1 MWLKKKMN
9 MRSIFFYSVFIL
21 AAIFSVVISKAFAK
35 DTVRFIETTGRAV
48 IEDNEMIDTSRRR
61 ALEDA
66 LYLAA
71 LHGGAKIN
79 GYSAV
84 STDTSIQENLVI
96 QPASKILDYT
106 IISEE
111 RADTH
116 FIVKIRS
123 AVGQLRKKECDNK
136 GLKSL
141 SVYKPAI
148 NVDPSAPFWV
158 NSLANELTNE
168 IMASL
173 KSAEDINLTDNSFV
187 SLDRDQLTSANDDY
201 DYISLTSGREK
212 TRYGDY
218 AAVSSISIAEREKLV
233 GFTTYN
239 SLIITFDTSVYD
251 GSTYAS
257 SFSKSKSFE
266 ALFSSSGPWR
276 TINLLLKKNRD
287 NIIEPISIA
296 AKEHAEEV
304 IDNLI
309 CKEMNSIVTV
319 NNGKIE
325 VPLGKRHGIKI
336 SALAV
341 TKGEQTPFN
350 VLRVEQVSETKSV
363 LMPLNTAL
371 DLSKLNGK
379 SIQFLGNM

>member
-1 MWLKKKMN
+1 
-9 MRSIFFYSVFIL
+9 MRSIFFYSVFII

-35 DTVRFIETTGRAV
+35 DPVRFIETTGRAV
-48 IEDNEMIDTSRRR
+48 IEDDKMIDISRRR

-111 RADTH
+111 RADMH

-141 SVYKPAI
+141 SVYKPVI

-168 IMASL
+168 IMVSL

-187 SLDRDQLTSANDDY
+187 SLDRDQLITANDDY

-218 AAVSSISIAEREKLV
+218 AAVSAISIAEREKLV

-239 SLIITFDTSVYD
+239 SLLITFDTNVYD
-251 GSTYAS
+251 GSTYTS
-257 SFSKSKSFE
+257 SFSKSKSLE

-276 TINLLLKKNRD
+276 TINLLLKTNRA
-287 NIIEPISIA
+287 NIVEPISIA
-296 AKEHAEEV
+296 AKEHAKEV

-309 CKEMNSIVTV
+309 CKEINSIVTV

-363 LMPLNTAL
+363 LVPLNTAL

>member
-1 MWLKKKMN
+1 
-9 MRSIFFYSVFIL
+9 MRSIFFYSVFII

-35 DTVRFIETTGRAV
+35 DPVRFIETTGRAV
-48 IEDNEMIDTSRRR
+48 IEDDEMIDISRRR

-111 RADTH
+111 RADMH

-141 SVYKPAI
+141 SVYKPVI

-158 NSLANELTNE
+158 NSLADELANE
-168 IMASL
+168 IMLSL

-187 SLDRDQLTSANDDY
+187 SLDRDQLITANDDY

-212 TRYGDY
+212 TQYGDY
-218 AAVSSISIAEREKLV
+218 AAVSAISIAEREKLV

-239 SLIITFDTSVYD
+239 SLLITFDTNVYD
-251 GSTYAS
+251 GSTYTS
-257 SFSKSKSFE
+257 SFSKSKSLE

-276 TINLLLKKNRD
+276 TINLLLKTNRD
-287 NIIEPISIA
+287 NIVEPISIA
-296 AKEHAEEV
+296 AKEHAKEV

-309 CKEMNSIVTV
+309 CKEINSIITV

-363 LMPLNTAL
+363 LVPLNTAL
-371 DLSKLNGK
+371 ELSKLNGK

>member
-1 MWLKKKMN
+1 
-9 MRSIFFYSVFIL
+9 MRSIFLYSVFII

-35 DTVRFIETTGRAV
+35 DPVRFIETTGRAV
-48 IEDNEMIDTSRRR
+48 IEDDKMIDISRRR

-111 RADTH
+111 RADMH

-136 GLKSL
+136 GQKSL
-141 SVYKPAI
+141 SVYKPVI

-158 NSLANELTNE
+158 NSLADELTNE
-168 IMASL
+168 IMVSL

-187 SLDRDQLTSANDDY
+187 SLDRDQLITANDDY

-218 AAVSSISIAEREKLV
+218 AAVSAISIAEREKLV

-239 SLIITFDTSVYD
+239 SLLITFDTNVYD
-251 GSTYAS
+251 GSTYTS
-257 SFSKSKSFE
+257 SFSKSKSLE

-276 TINLLLKKNRD
+276 TINLLLKTNRD
-287 NIIEPISIA
+287 NIVEPISIA
-296 AKEHAEEV
+296 AKEHAKEV

-309 CKEMNSIVTV
+309 CKEINSIVTV

-363 LMPLNTAL
+363 LVPLNTAL

>member
-1 MWLKKKMN
+1 

-35 DTVRFIETTGRAV
+35 DPVRFIETTGRAV
-48 IEDNEMIDTSRRR
+48 IEDDEMIDISRRR

-111 RADTH
+111 RADMH

-141 SVYKPAI
+141 SVYKPVI
-148 NVDPSAPFWV
+148 NIDPSAPFWV

-168 IMASL
+168 IMVSL

-187 SLDRDQLTSANDDY
+187 SLDRDQLITANDDY

-218 AAVSSISIAEREKLV
+218 AAVSAISIAEREKLV

-239 SLIITFDTSVYD
+239 SLLITFDTNVYD
-251 GSTYAS
+251 GSSYTS
-257 SFSKSKSFE
+257 SFSKSKSLE

-276 TINLLLKKNRD
+276 TINLLLKTNRD
-287 NIIEPISIA
+287 NIVEPISIA
-296 AKEHAEEV
+296 AKEHAKEI
-304 IDNLI
+304 IDNLT
-309 CKEMNSIVTV
+309 CKEINSIIRV

-363 LMPLNTAL
+363 LVPLNTAL
-371 DLSKLNGK
+371 ELSKLNGK

>member
-1 MWLKKKMN
+1 
-9 MRSIFFYSVFIL
+9 MRSIFFYLVFIL

-35 DTVRFIETTGRAV
+35 DPVRFIETTGRAV
-48 IEDNEMIDTSRRR
+48 IEDDEMIDISRRR

-111 RADTH
+111 RSDMH
-116 FIVKIRS
+116 FIIKIRS

-141 SVYKPAI
+141 SVYKPVI

-168 IMASL
+168 IMVSL
-173 KSAEDINLTDNSFV
+173 KSAENINLTDNSFV
-187 SLDRDQLTSANDDY
+187 SLDRDQLITANDDY

-218 AAVSSISIAEREKLV
+218 AAVSAISIAEREKLV

-239 SLIITFDTSVYD
+239 SLLITFDTNVYD
-251 GSTYAS
+251 GSTYTS
-257 SFSKSKSFE
+257 SFSKSKSLE

-276 TINLLLKKNRD
+276 TINLLLKTNRD
-287 NIIEPISIA
+287 NIVEPISIA
-296 AKEHAEEV
+296 AKEHAKEV

-309 CKEMNSIVTV
+309 CKEINSIITV

-350 VLRVEQVSETKSV
+350 VLRVEQVSETKSLLV
-363 LMPLNTAL
+363 PLNTSL

>member
-1 MWLKKKMN
+1 MN
-9 MRSIFFYSVFIL
+9 IRSIFFYSVFIL

-35 DTVRFIETTGRAV
+35 DPVRFIETTGRAV
-48 IEDNEMIDTSRRR
+48 IEDDEMIDISRRR

-111 RADTH
+111 RADMH
-116 FIVKIRS
+116 FIVKIKS

-141 SVYKPAI
+141 SVYKPVI
-148 NVDPSAPFWV
+148 NIDPSAPFWV

-168 IMASL
+168 IMVSL

-187 SLDRDQLTSANDDY
+187 SLDRDQLITANDDY

-218 AAVSSISIAEREKLV
+218 AAVSAISIAEREKLV

-239 SLIITFDTSVYD
+239 SLLITFDTNVYD
-251 GSTYAS
+251 GSSYTS
-257 SFSKSKSFE
+257 SFSKSKSLE

-276 TINLLLKKNRD
+276 TINLLLKTNRD
-287 NIIEPISIA
+287 NIVEPISIA
-296 AKEHAEEV
+296 AKEHAKEV
-304 IDNLI
+304 IDNLT
-309 CKEMNSIVTV
+309 CKEINSIIRV

-363 LMPLNTAL
+363 LVPLNTAL
-371 DLSKLNGK
+371 ELSKLNGK

>member
-1 MWLKKKMN
+1 
-9 MRSIFFYSVFIL
+9 MRSIFLYSVFII

-35 DTVRFIETTGRAV
+35 DPVRFIETTGRAV
-48 IEDNEMIDTSRRR
+48 IEDDKMIDISRRR

-111 RADTH
+111 RADMH

-123 AVGQLRKKECDNK
+123 AVGQLGKKGCDNK

-141 SVYKPAI
+141 SVYKPVI
-148 NVDPSAPFWV
+148 NVAPSAPFWV

-173 KSAEDINLTDNSFV
+173 KLAEDINLTDNSFV
-187 SLDRDQLTSANDDY
+187 SLDRDQLMTTNDDY

-218 AAVSSISIAEREKLV
+218 AAVSAISIAEREKLV

-239 SLIITFDTSVYD
+239 SLLITFDTNVYD
-251 GSTYAS
+251 GSTYTS
-257 SFSKSKSFE
+257 SFSKSKSLE

-276 TINLLLKKNRD
+276 TINLLLKTNRD
-287 NIIEPISIA
+287 NIVEPISIA
-296 AKEHAEEV
+296 AKEHAKEV

-309 CKEMNSIVTV
+309 CKEINSIVTV

-363 LMPLNTAL
+363 LVPLNTAL
-371 DLSKLNGK
+371 EISKLNGK

>member
-1 MWLKKKMN
+1 
-9 MRSIFFYSVFIL
+9 MRSIFFYSIFIL

-35 DTVRFIETTGRAV
+35 DPVRFIETTGRAV
-48 IEDNEMIDTSRRR
+48 IEDDEMIDTSRRR

-141 SVYKPAI
+141 SVYKPVI

-187 SLDRDQLTSANDDY
+187 SLDRDQLTTENDDY

-218 AAVSSISIAEREKLV
+218 AAVSSVSIAEREKLV

-239 SLIITFDTSVYD
+239 SLLITFITNVYD
-251 GSTYAS
+251 GSTYTL

-276 TINLLLKKNRD
+276 TINLLLKTNRD
-287 NIIEPISIA
+287 NIIEPISSA
-296 AKEHAEEV
+296 AKEHAETV
-304 IDNLI
+304 IGNLI
-309 CKEMNSIVTV
+309 CKEMNSIITV

-363 LMPLNTAL
+363 LVPLNTAL
-371 DLSKLNGK
+371 ELTKLNGK

>member
-1 MWLKKKMN
+1 
-9 MRSIFFYSVFIL
+9 MRSIFFYSVFII

-35 DTVRFIETTGRAV
+35 GPVRFIETTGRAV
-48 IEDNEMIDTSRRR
+48 IEDDEMIDISRRR

-111 RADTH
+111 RADMH

-141 SVYKPAI
+141 SVYKPVI

-158 NSLANELTNE
+158 NSLADELANE
-168 IMASL
+168 IMLSL

-187 SLDRDQLTSANDDY
+187 SLDRDQLIRANDEY

-212 TRYGDY
+212 TQYGDY
-218 AAVSSISIAEREKLV
+218 AAVSAISIAEREKLV

-239 SLIITFDTSVYD
+239 SLLITFDTNVYD
-251 GSTYAS
+251 GSTYTS
-257 SFSKSKSFE
+257 SFSKSKSLE

-276 TINLLLKKNRD
+276 TINLLLKTNRD
-287 NIIEPISIA
+287 NIVEPISIA
-296 AKEHAEEV
+296 AKEHAKEV

-309 CKEMNSIVTV
+309 CKEINSIITV

-363 LMPLNTAL
+363 LVPLNTAL
-371 DLSKLNGK
+371 ELSKLNGK

>member
-1 MWLKKKMN
+1 
-9 MRSIFFYSVFIL
+9 MRSIFFYSVFII

-35 DTVRFIETTGRAV
+35 DPVRFIETTGRAV
-48 IEDNEMIDTSRRR
+48 IEDDEMIDISRRR

-123 AVGQLRKKECDNK
+123 AVGQLRKKECDNR

-141 SVYKPAI
+141 SVYKPVI

-158 NSLANELTNE
+158 NSLADELANE
-168 IMASL
+168 IMLSL

-187 SLDRDQLTSANDDY
+187 SLDRDQLIRANDDY

-218 AAVSSISIAEREKLV
+218 AAVSAISIAEREKLV

-239 SLIITFDTSVYD
+239 SLLITFDTNVYD
-251 GSTYAS
+251 GSTYTS
-257 SFSKSKSFE
+257 SFSKSKSLE

-276 TINLLLKKNRD
+276 TINLLLKANRD
-287 NIIEPISIA
+287 NIVEPISIA
-296 AKEHAEEV
+296 AKEHAKEV

-309 CKEMNSIVTV
+309 CKEINSIVTV

-363 LMPLNTAL
+363 LVPLNTGL
-371 DLSKLNGK
+371 ELSKLNGK

>member
-1 MWLKKKMN
+1 
-9 MRSIFFYSVFIL
+9 MRSIFFYLLFII

-35 DTVRFIETTGRAV
+35 DPVRFIETTGRAV
-48 IEDNEMIDTSRRR
+48 IEVDEMIDIARRR

-111 RADTH
+111 RADMH

-141 SVYKPAI
+141 SVYKPVI

-158 NSLANELTNE
+158 NSLADELANE
-168 IMASL
+168 IMLSL

-187 SLDRDQLTSANDDY
+187 SLDRDQLIRANDDY

-218 AAVSSISIAEREKLV
+218 AAVSAISIAEREKLV

-239 SLIITFDTSVYD
+239 SLLITFDTNVYD
-251 GSTYAS
+251 GSTYTS
-257 SFSKSKSFE
+257 SFSKSKSLE

-276 TINLLLKKNRD
+276 TINLLLKTNRD
-287 NIIEPISIA
+287 NIVEPISIA
-296 AKEHAEEV
+296 AKEHAKEV

-309 CKEMNSIVTV
+309 CKEINSIITV

-363 LMPLNTAL
+363 LVPLNTAL
-371 DLSKLNGK
+371 ELSKLNGK

>member
-1 MWLKKKMN
+1 
-9 MRSIFFYSVFIL
+9 MRSIFFYSVFII

-35 DTVRFIETTGRAV
+35 DPVRFIETTGRAV
-48 IEDNEMIDTSRRR
+48 IEDDEMIDISRRR

-111 RADTH
+111 RTDMH
-116 FIVKIRS
+116 YVVKIRS

-136 GLKSL
+136 GKKSL
-141 SVYKPAI
+141 SVYKPVI

-158 NSLANELTNE
+158 NSLADELANE
-168 IMASL
+168 IMLSL

-187 SLDRDQLTSANDDY
+187 SLDRDQLITANDDY

-218 AAVSSISIAEREKLV
+218 AAVSAISIAEREKLV

-239 SLIITFDTSVYD
+239 SLLITFDTNVYD
-251 GSTYAS
+251 GSTYTS
-257 SFSKSKSFE
+257 SFSKSKSLE

-276 TINLLLKKNRD
+276 TINLLLKTNRD
-287 NIIEPISIA
+287 NIVEPISIA
-296 AKEHAEEV
+296 AKEHAKEV

-309 CKEMNSIVTV
+309 CKEINSIITV

-363 LMPLNTAL
+363 LVPLNTAL
-371 DLSKLNGK
+371 ELSKLNGK

>member
-1 MWLKKKMN
+1 
-9 MRSIFFYSVFIL
+9 MRSIFFYSVFII

-35 DTVRFIETTGRAV
+35 DPVRFIETTGRAV
-48 IEDNEMIDTSRRR
+48 IEDDEMIDISRRR

-111 RADTH
+111 RADMH

-141 SVYKPAI
+141 SVYKPVI

-158 NSLANELTNE
+158 NSLADELTNE
-168 IMASL
+168 IMVSL

-187 SLDRDQLTSANDDY
+187 SLDRDQLITVNDDY

-218 AAVSSISIAEREKLV
+218 AAVPAISIAEREKLV

-239 SLIITFDTSVYD
+239 SLLITFDTNVYD
-251 GSTYAS
+251 GSTYTS
-257 SFSKSKSFE
+257 SFSKSKSLE

-276 TINLLLKKNRD
+276 TINLLLKTNRD
-287 NIIEPISIA
+287 NIVEPISIA
-296 AKEHAEEV
+296 AKEHAKEV

-309 CKEMNSIVTV
+309 CKEINSIVTV

-363 LMPLNTAL
+363 LVPLNTAL
-371 DLSKLNGK
+371 ELSKLNGK

>member
-1 MWLKKKMN
+1 MN
-9 MRSIFFYSVFIL
+9 MRSIFFYSVFII

-35 DTVRFIETTGRAV
+35 DPVRFIETTGRAV
-48 IEDNEMIDTSRRR
+48 IEDDEMIDISRRR

-111 RADTH
+111 RADMH

-141 SVYKPAI
+141 SVYKPVI
-148 NVDPSAPFWV
+148 DVDPSAPFWV
-158 NSLANELTNE
+158 NSLADELANE
-168 IMASL
+168 IMLSL

-187 SLDRDQLTSANDDY
+187 SLDRDQLIRANDDY

-218 AAVSSISIAEREKLV
+218 AAVSAISIAEREKLV

-239 SLIITFDTSVYD
+239 SLLITFDTNVYD
-251 GSTYAS
+251 GSTYTS
-257 SFSKSKSFE
+257 SFSKSKSLE

-276 TINLLLKKNRD
+276 TINLLLKTNRD
-287 NIIEPISIA
+287 NIVEPISIA
-296 AKEHAEEV
+296 AKEHAKEV

-309 CKEMNSIVTV
+309 CKEINSIITV

-363 LMPLNTAL
+363 LVPLNTAL
-371 DLSKLNGK
+371 ELSKLNGK